1 MTKSRITCVCVKAH
15 CLDLRKPSY
24 ADVIKKKLRNIIL
37 WKIFERMQL
46 HNAKLLTVHFKVWNV
61 TIIIFVH
68 YIGLCLIIY
77 AGGMK
82 MMYLYVYV
90 MDVLNK

>member
-1 MTKSRITCVCVKAH
+1 MKCVCEKAH
-15 CLDLRKPSY
+15 CLGLRKPSY
-24 ADVIKKKLRNIIL
+24 ADIIKKTKKYNIMEN
-37 WKIFERMQL
+37 FSERMQL
-46 HNAKLLTVHFKVWNV
+46 QNAKLITVHFKVWNV

>member
-1 MTKSRITCVCVKAH
+1 
-15 CLDLRKPSY
+15 
-24 ADVIKKKLRNIIL
+24 
-37 WKIFERMQL
+37 MQL